1 MGLWFLGT
9 QKFCLCRLLKTFF
22 FSSLIFSSISS
33 GLRVTDLRS
42 SPGSGMRVQIAPH
55 PSPPNLPI
63 LLSNFRRKQ
72 TNKPTELFMSS
83 VRYELR
89 SILIPQLPTTIC
101 SSFTNENFNYKNNAF
116 SLYTSLKVF
125 KEAQRGKQKLLL
137 THCMEISHVNF
148 LTLMFSLLVSV
159 CICVC
164 INTVWIIACI
174 EGFSFLSNI
183 LWNFSHV
190 DKYSLSL
197 ILVIVQCFYFPH
209 TYLCFLIVCKEML
222 CIGT

>member
-1 MGLWFLGT
+1 
-9 QKFCLCRLLKTFF
+9 
-22 FSSLIFSSISS
+22 
-33 GLRVTDLRS
+33 
-42 SPGSGMRVQIAPH
+42 MRVQIAPH
-55 PSPPNLPI
+55 PSPPNLFF
-63 LLSNFRRKQ
+63 SVKKQ

-89 SILIPQLPTTIC
+89 SIFIPQLPTTIC

-137 THCMEISHVNF
+137 THLMEISNVNF
-148 LTLMFSLLVSV
+148 LTHMFSLLISV

-164 INTVWIIACI
+164 INTVWIICFMDS
-174 EGFSFLSNI
+174 FSFLSNI

-197 ILVIVQCFYFPH
+197 ILMIVQCFYFLH

-222 CIGT
+222 CIVTKKKKKRQNGRRYKLYSGINLKFV